1 MLIVDLTGAAAQQ
14 TGSALYFAYDEVRS
28 AKLLERKEILEYKV
42 ILAGE
47 RRYRETFFDTADLDL
62 YHQRMFYRVKEN
74 FDGQGQME
82 FYSGGAAR
90 EGASIGMIYSVVLPP
105 SKVSFAREGR
115 LTDPAVK
122 KRLPL
127 PTGRNPNTLQLAVE
141 YARHS
146 VLLEHPGKQEF
157 LVSLLVGTFEGY
169 SGRKLRKQFWALEV
183 EATAKRLTPAHV
195 REIQR
200 IADSLIPDFRLNA
213 NPRSLYAQGIE
224 KAVLVRS
231 DERVIQ
237 PVGIIGGSRGNSF
250 DQFDMPDAVAFTL
263 DGKLVTGDTDNAR
276 FKVYRFDENSQTV
289 KIIGREGSA
298 AGEFSHSVAATIGT
312 RKIYNQV
319 QGITVDKHGLIY
331 VIDQGNRR
339 IQAFDSEG
347 RVLEEKTIHLSYCG
361 NESPRCP
368 EGLWRPT
375 QKNEYTSLQG
385 IASDHEGAI
394 FISDKGMSRIYRF
407 LPGGKQDPG
416 FHLQEV
422 DPATDQPILQEPESL
437 AVYQDKLFVANE
449 GTGEIKIFD
458 RRTGKLMGS
467 TARFG
472 RGVFAGD
479 VEGLAVVQDYLF
491 AVDVQNTRIAVFD
504 LKDELPTFQLGFV
517 GDYES
522 ADGIAID
529 PTGKYVA
536 VADQGNL
543 RVVLYSLSEILRHL
557 RGAKR

>member
-14 TGSALYFAYDEVRS
+14 TGSALYFAYDEVRP

-47 RRYRETFFDTADLDL
+47 RRYRETFFDSEQLDL
-62 YHQRMFYRVKEN
+62 YHQRMFYRVKES
-74 FDGQGQME
+74 FDGGGQLE

-90 EGASIGMIYSVVLPP
+90 EGVAIGAIHSVVLPP
-105 SKVSFAREGR
+105 SKVSLAREGR
-115 LTDPAVK
+115 LTDPAIT
-122 KRLPL
+122 KRMTLS
-127 PTGRNPNTLQLAVE
+127 TGRNPNKIQLAVE

-146 VLLEHPGKQEF
+146 VLLERAGKQEF
-157 LVSLLVGTFEGY
+157 LVSLLVGAFEGH

-183 EATAKRLTPAHV
+183 EATARRLTPAHV

-200 IADSLIPDFRLNA
+200 VADSLIPDLKLNA
-213 NPRSLYAQGIE
+213 QPRSLYTQGIE
-224 KAVLVRS
+224 KAVLVRP
-231 DERVIQ
+231 DERVIR
-237 PVGIIGGSRGNSF
+237 PVIIIGGSRGSSF

-263 DGKLVTGDTDNAR
+263 AGELVTGDTDNAR
-276 FKVYRFDENSQTV
+276 FKIYRFDENSQTV

-319 QGITVDKHGLIY
+319 QGITVDRHGLIY

-347 RVLEEKTIHLSYCG
+347 RVLEQKTIRLSYCG
-361 NESPRCP
+361 KESPRCP
-368 EGLWRPT
+368 EGLWWPT
-375 QKNEYTSLQG
+375 QKSEYTSLQG

-407 LPGGKQDPG
+407 LPGGKQDPS

-422 DPATDQPILQEPESL
+422 DPATNKSILQEPESL

-449 GTGEIKIFD
+449 GTGDIKIFNH
-458 RRTGKLMGS
+458 RTGRLMGS
-467 TARFG
+467 TAGFG

-479 VEGLAVVQDYLF
+479 VEGLAVVQDFLF

-504 LKDELPTFQLGFV
+504 LKHESPTFQLGFV

-543 RVVLYSLSEILRHL
+543 RVVLYSLPEILSHL
-557 RGAKR
+557 QKAKR